1 MERTLEKHVSPN
13 ILKKYMVGRFEK
25 LLSFY
30 LGYTGQESDFPKM
43 AIQTL
48 GEALQI
54 IFFLPRLHR
63 TRI

>member
-1 MERTLEKHVSPN
+1 
-13 ILKKYMVGRFEK
+13 MVGRFEK

-48 GEALQI
+48 GVALQI
-54 IFFLPRLHR
+54 RVGRVIAETQLFLFWP
-63 TRI
+63 

>member
-1 MERTLEKHVSPN
+1 
-13 ILKKYMVGRFEK
+13 MVGRFEK

-63 TRI
+63 TRIWLS